1 MLMSAPS
8 GEDAPRALLA
18 ELAPG
23 VLLHAPV
30 LDRATVILFGDAD
43 FVAIEQRDAAN
54 EIVHRFM
61 WPVREDFSVTDM
73 LTTAARVA
81 HAPLN

>member
-1 MLMSAPS
+1 MSAPS

-18 ELAPG
+18 ERAG
-23 VLLHAPV
+23 VLLHPPV
-30 LDRATVILFGDAD
+30 LERATVILSGELGL
-43 FVAIEQRDAAN
+43 VAVEQRDAAN
-54 EIVHRFM
+54 DIVHRFV
-61 WPVREDFSVTDM
+61 WPLREDFSVTDM

>member
-18 ELAPG
+18 ERAG